1 MQKNTAKIIK
11 LLRLFC
17 SCYWNNIWIGIV
29 LILRNRTLNE
39 WSGPTALYRE
49 LLTVFYFISDHD
61 SEGLMDMDAAM
72 ETHYEVRAIIRKK
85 LIFKAR
91 PKPIIA
97 NVPKKV

>member
-1 MQKNTAKIIK
+1 MIRAHSTVP
-11 LLRLFC
+11 
-17 SCYWNNIWIGIV
+17 WI
-29 LILRNRTLNE
+29 
-39 WSGPTALYRE
+39 AYCF
-49 LLTVFYFISDHD
+49 FYFISDHD

>member
-1 MQKNTAKIIK
+1 MNC
-11 LLRLFC
+11 LLF
-17 SCYWNNIWIGIV
+17 
-29 LILRNRTLNE
+29 
-39 WSGPTALYRE
+39 
-49 LLTVFYFISDHD
+49 FYFISDHD

-97 NVPKKV
+97 NVPKKF